1 MLCQREEEVE
11 QLPKA
16 RIVDSYKLFLI
27 EFFLS
32 SFHQITFFI
41 CILCIFNKISAIY
54 SLLFSI

>member
-16 RIVDSYKLFLI
+16 RIVDSYNLFLI

-32 SFHQITFFI
+32 NFHQITFF
-41 CILCIFNKISAIY
+41 
-54 SLLFSI
+54 LFAFGAF